1 MTSPEFLTL
10 MKSLGFT
17 MHTAAEH
24 FDVNRKTI
32 QRWCTTHTPPADAVV
47 ELKRMWGDF
56 ADRVADVLD
65 TAEALES
72 QGQPV
77 VLFAYRDELECRTF
91 TGLSRDQHT
100 ALLGHCAMA
109 LTASDFDWEIRNK
122 A

>member
-1 MTSPEFLTL
+1 MTSAEFLIL

-32 QRWCTTHTPPADAVV
+32 QRWCTTHTPPVDAVADL
-47 ELKRMWGDF
+47 ESMWGDY

-65 TAEALES
+65 TAEALED
-72 QGQPV
+72 QGKAV
-77 VLFAYRDELECRTF
+77 TLFAYRDELECRTF

-100 ALLGHCAMA
+100 ALLGHCVMA
-109 LTASDFDWEIRNK
+109 LTAEDFDWDIHYK
-122 A
+122 P